1 MIAGHGMRTGAA
13 RVLVLFAVLLAL
25 GVAGAYLLFGLLTS
39 SYTFACDF
47 YAYAGAADRL
57 LAGSPIYDVSVRSTG
72 DCGIFQYP
80 PPFVLAAIPFA
91 VLDPVTGALAWI
103 TFLVACY
110 VLAISAMPVRTE
122 IRWAVGLLGAF
133 SWPFIFGVRIGQVG
147 PILLL
152 LAALGWRWLDRPSR
166 LGVTIGLGVL
176 VKLQPAVIG
185 LWLAARLEWRTAM
198 VAGATVVAGTLI
210 AAAVGL
216 VDWIGF
222 ITLLR
227 QLSDA
232 STVPANLAIGAAAVK
247 LGMPVVT
254 APIVQAAGTA
264 GVVALV
270 VAGARWATRET
281 GYLAAVVG
289 SQLASPILWD
299 HYALALLLP
308 VAFLLDRNV
317 WWASLVPLAMA
328 WVLLPFMPTLIYP
341 AAYVTL
347 LITLLVLG
355 RRQRVGVASL
365 AAMAA

>member
-1 MIAGHGMRTGAA
+1 MIAGHHGRTGAERA
-13 RVLVLFAVLLAL
+13 LVLFAVLLAL
-25 GVAGAYLLFGLLTS
+25 GVAGAYLLFGLLTA

-57 LAGSPIYDVSVRSTG
+57 LAGSPVYDLSVRSTG
-72 DCGIFQYP
+72 ECGIFQYP
-80 PPFVLAAIPFA
+80 PTFVIGAIPFA
-91 VLDPVTGALAWI
+91 VLDPVVGALAWI
-103 TFLVACY
+103 TFLVICY

-152 LAALGWRWLDRPSR
+152 LAALGWRWLERPSR
-166 LGVTIGLGVL
+166 LGTTIGLGVL
-176 VKLQPAVIG
+176 IKLQPAVIG
-185 LWLAARLEWRTAM
+185 LWLAARLEWRAAM
-198 VAGATVVAGTLI
+198 ATGATVVAGTLI

-222 ITLLR
+222 VTLLR

-232 STVPANLAIGAAAVK
+232 STVPANLSIGAAAVK
-247 LGMPVVT
+247 LGLPAAA
-254 APIVQAAGTA
+254 APIVQAVGTA
-264 GVVALV
+264 GVVAAVV
-270 VAGARWATRET
+270 VAARRATREA
-281 GYLAAVVG
+281 GYLTAVVA
-289 SQLASPILWD
+289 SQLVSPILWD

-308 VAFLLDRNV
+308 VAFLLDRNL

-341 AAYVTL
+341 AACLIL

-355 RRQRVGVASL
+355 WRQQVRALAVATT
-365 AAMAA
+365 AA